1 MATIS
6 VGCNEVI
13 ITVGEQGPTGPRPII
28 TDADGNILTYD
39 DTEVRG
45 LITNLDNRVD
55 SLAEMLA
62 SLAENGTGSGSGGT
76 FDPTSL
82 IASIAAVDA
91 KTVSNTT
98 AIASLAA
105 SIPAPFNPSAL
116 QNSINSLNTRIDNL
130 PAPYDPAPL
139 NTRMTAAE
147 QAIAVA
153 QARADN
159 AFALATGTGEV
170 SEYDDTQIRQL
181 ITTNANNIAALAEE
195 LVNLPDVTPYDDSGL
210 VQRIDE
216 VEASIPAPYDPTLI
230 NNRIGAV
237 EATVQSLPRFSDIP
251 NAFDPTSLSTRIG
264 AAEASINSLT
274 TVVSE
279 LGDVEGY
286 DDTQLANR
294 VTSLEGA
301 LVNLPEPYNDTN
313 LRNRVTQTEAT
324 IQSLPRFSDIPAAYD
339 DTSVN
344 DRISAVESSI
354 PAPYNDAPIQ
364 TALSGLNSRVSYLEN
379 HANQPINDSIEG
391 TYRTPA
397 ISARLGV
404 LDSETSF
411 VFTNYFKQVWA
422 WQGSNFQTQWDALV
436 SGGYMT
442 AGGQLI
448 SIAPGTNGFY
458 TRAFFNAPAVSG
470 MSGRWRLRWEGICT
484 IDVNGASNV
493 NRDIQNEIT
502 FDFTANG
509 SSWVDI
515 NVRTINP
522 AGGRIRN
529 ISLVHEDDWA
539 DFDAGQIFRTQ
550 YIEEVRNY
558 RVVRF
563 DEWIGILRGENE
575 GGLRITTWESRP
587 LVTDEMYSRR
597 FVPYEV
603 MANLCTTIGA
613 DMWVCMPTA
622 ATLDHF
628 EQAAELILSILP
640 EPHHVY
646 VEYSTK
652 TWDFSG
658 TPQAHYCA
666 EQGRIAFGT
675 TAAPTQQ
682 EFRSWYAMRT
692 TQMAQLWRSVWGDD
706 PRLHTTI
713 QTQADWLGSEIDIL
727 TAPMWRDRNGTLGL
741 PPYVA
746 PHTVID
752 MLTVH
757 AQIDGGLAY
766 HTNDALIE
774 TWRTTLSQTEAFNRM
789 RDQLLTAQY
798 WLEEPNHPENNRNV
812 QNLTNKWQ
820 HFKNVCNTYGLEFG
834 IYEVGNHL
842 NGIGANSAAQ
852 TFIQQFSISAQMGEV
867 YTATFNALKAL
878 ELDGPLCMSVE
889 VRYPDPNIAHGLQRW
904 LGDYNMAWVA
914 VEALNQLNDGPA
926 GRGEFD
932 FVGSYELIQ
941 GAGTGGNTGGSGPAY
956 DDTAIVNRV
965 ASIEGR
971 LVDIEYLL
979 RQIADGTY
987 TPAPI
992 APAQFGENDW
1002 AVATGLEANQV
1013 VFSITNLPSDGGS
1026 AITALE
1032 YGYNGQ
1038 WSALDNVTTGSYV
1051 VDMPDA
1057 DALYN
1062 FQLRAVN
1069 SAGNGTA
1076 SATKTARSGAVVI
1089 DYPTLTANML
1099 KPGEI
1104 PVTYDTSLPRAQ
1116 ILPAWFNGVLTTGN
1130 PDLVTFGDDDSVL
1143 LEARMI
1149 GSNWNS
1155 GKTQIIKPAYGMGV
1169 WEWIA
1174 SSTDPNA
1181 VCAMFIYDSEAG
1193 PTQKSE
1199 VDWEYG
1205 ILPEPRFGYPTGTRG
1220 FFLTVHMRQAG
1231 TTSTRSFSAGFA
1243 PYSNADWLEPA
1254 VFRITLDETRVLWH
1268 INGVQVGEATK
1279 AAMQAQ
1285 FPDAVWVTNARM
1297 DTICSVERHGSWA
1310 GPHPYTTANMKVWG
1324 VKVPAQA
1331 EQTYATVAPTFIG
1344 TPAITGGTAAG
1355 ATLSVAINGTAGA
1368 PAPIPS
1374 YQWQVDGVNVSGS
1387 AGRAP
1392 TFVRPAT
1399 GIITCIVTL
1408 NNGRTPATRTLTAAP
1423 TAAAVVYISNGN
1435 FATDLTGW
1443 TFHAPRR
1450 DYSSTVVN
1458 AALGTRTSE
1467 GRMRI
1472 AAAADAVYPHGQ
1484 TNINNLVVGNT
1495 YRVSID
1501 KSGSS
1506 NTYNAAVYNTGGTAP
1521 TGERVR
1527 RTNIWQSGV
1536 QTIEFV
1542 ATQTTHVLDIMLGSD
1557 TAGQFADFDNITVT
1571 EIAVAVPVE
1580 PEEPVTAMR
1589 TASTSTDLKVHSGH
1603 SLVDTYIN
1611 EGESW
1616 PGYLPKLFQE
1626 QFGENA
1632 WVFEGTDYKDTL
1644 PGSPMSIRWNDAT
1657 DPRGAVLGIARYQSL
1672 VVTEAGP
1679 PFRLNAQ
1686 NTSEYITDTLEY
1698 AMNFAENAY
1707 RNGNNGNGAES
1718 ILWSIWPNITGWL
1731 TDNPQVETQGA
1742 NWRDLGGFR
1751 PVTVEYGRTFR
1762 YIADYVT
1769 WKMRQ
1774 IHPELGDDYRMW
1786 LFPGHAWFVR
1796 VYDDIQAGLVPG
1808 ITDHTDLFRDDIHPN
1823 PSCSYALA
1831 VFMHTMMYQVD
1842 ARLLTYRPTFV
1853 SASLDTYFKRV
1864 AWEIANSEESV
1875 GMGGTANATPV
1886 FIGGIT
1892 PDPMPTYSFA
1902 GETTDPET
1910 GSMTYSATAEG
1921 FTYNAS

>member
-6 VGCNEVI
+6 VNCNEIV
-13 ITVGEQGPTGPRPII
+13 ITVGEQGPTGPRPVI
-28 TDADGNILTYD
+28 TDADGNIIVYD
-39 DTEVRG
+39 DTAVRNLISG
-45 LITNLDNRVD
+45 LDIRLEALTDMVTE
-55 SLAEMLA
+55 LAE
-62 SLAENGTGSGSGGT
+62 SDGTGSGGGTT
-76 FDPTSL
+76 FDPTFL
-82 IASIAAVDA
+82 IQSIAAVDA
-91 KTVSNTT
+91 KTVNNTT
-98 AIASLAA
+98 AIANLAA
-105 SIPAPFNPSAL
+105 TIPAPFNPSAL
-116 QNSINSLNTRIDNL
+116 QTSINNLNTRIDNL
-130 PAPYDPAPL
+130 PAPYDPAPV
-139 NTRMTAAE
+139 NTRLTAAE
-147 QAIAVA
+147 QAILVA

-181 ITTNANNIAALAEE
+181 ITTNAENISALADE
-195 LVNLPDVTPYDDSGL
+195 LVNLPDVTPYDDTAL
-210 VQRIDE
+210 VSRMDDLE
-216 VEASIPAPYDPTLI
+216 NSIPA
-230 NNRIGAV
+230 
-237 EATVQSLPRFSDIP
+237 
-251 NAFDPTSLSTRIG
+251 AFDPTPITNR
-264 AAEASINSLT
+264 LT
-274 TVVSE
+274 TVE
-279 LGDVEGY
+279 TTVE
-286 DDTQLANR
+286 A
-294 VTSLEGA
+294 
-301 LVNLPEPYNDTN
+301 
-313 LRNRVTQTEAT
+313 
-324 IQSLPRFSDIPAAYD
+324 LPRFSDIPAAYD
-339 DTSVN
+339 PTSLTARVGAVEASINSLSTTVSELGDIEGYDDTQLASRVTAVEGAIANIPAPYNDSQIRNRVTAVEATVSSLPRFSDIPAPYDDTSIN
-344 DRISAVESSI
+344 DRISAVQASI
-354 PAPYNDAPIQ
+354 PAPYDDAPIQ

-379 HANQPINDSIEG
+379 HSNQPINDSIEG

-404 LDSETSF
+404 LDSETSR
-411 VFTNYFKQVWA
+411 VFTNHFKQVWA
-422 WQGSNFQTQWDALV
+422 WQGSNFQTQWNALV

-470 MSGRWRLRWEGICT
+470 LTGRWRLRWEGICT
-484 IDVNGASNV
+484 IDVNGASSV

-502 FDFTANG
+502 FNFTANG

-558 RVVRF
+558 RAVRF

-587 LVTDEMYSRR
+587 LVTDEMYSYR

-628 EQAAELILSILP
+628 EQAAELILSVLP

-658 TPQAHYCA
+658 TPQAHHCA

-692 TQMAQLWRSVWGDD
+692 TLMAQLWRSVWGDN
-706 PRLHTTI
+706 PRLHTVI
-713 QTQADWLGSEIDIL
+713 QTQADWVGSEEDIL

-746 PHTVID
+746 PYTVID

-766 HTNDALIE
+766 HANDALIE

-789 RDQLLTAQY
+789 RNQLLTAQY
-798 WLEEPNHPENNRNV
+798 WLEEPDYPENNRNV
-812 QNLTNKWQ
+812 ANLTNKWQ

-842 NGIGANSAAQ
+842 NGTGANSAAQ

-926 GRGEFD
+926 GREEFD

-941 GAGTGGNTGGSGPAY
+941 GTGTDGGTGGSGPAY
-956 DDTAIVNRV
+956 DDTAIVGRV
-965 ASIEGR
+965 AAIEGR

-987 TPAPI
+987 TPPALV
-992 APAQFGENDW
+992 PAQFGANDW
-1002 AVATGLEANQV
+1002 GVATGLEANQV
-1013 VFSITNLPSDGGS
+1013 VFSITNLPINGGS

-1032 YGYNGQ
+1032 YGYNNQ

-1057 DALYN
+1057 DTLYN
-1062 FQLRAVN
+1062 YQIRAVN
-1069 SAGNGTA
+1069 SAGNGTP
-1076 SATKTARSGAVVI
+1076 SLPKSARSGAVI
-1089 DYPTLTANML
+1089 IEYPALTTNMVR
-1099 KPGEI
+1099 PGTI
-1104 PVTYDTSLPRAQ
+1104 PVTYDTSGPTAQ
-1116 ILPAWFNGVLTTGN
+1116 ILASWFNGVYTTSN
-1130 PDLVTFGDDDSVL
+1130 PDFVTFNDDDSVNL
-1143 LEARMI
+1143 RAEYV

-1155 GKTQIIKPAYGMGV
+1155 GQTQIIKPSYGMGS
-1169 WEWIA
+1169 WEWIS

-1181 VCAMFIYDSEAG
+1181 VCAMFIYDSDAG

-1205 ILPEPRFGYPTGTRG
+1205 ILPSAQFGYAEGTRG
-1220 FFLTVHMRQAG
+1220 FFLTIHMRRAG
-1231 TTSTRSFSAGFA
+1231 SINTRSWGVGFA
-1243 PYSNADWLEPA
+1243 PYSNEDWLTPA
-1254 VFRITLDETRVLWH
+1254 VFRITLDETVVRWF
-1268 INGVQVGEATK
+1268 INGVQVGEGTK
-1279 AAMQAQ
+1279 AAMQALY
-1285 FPDAVWVTNARM
+1285 PDAVWVTNARM
-1297 DTICSVERHGSWA
+1297 EAISSVERHGAWA
-1310 GPHPYTTANMKVWG
+1310 GPHPYTTANMKIWG
-1324 VKVPAQA
+1324 IKLPTIE
-1331 EQTYATVAPTFIG
+1331 EQTYVTSPPTFTNPPTIAG
-1344 TPAITGGTAAG
+1344 NVAAG
-1355 ATLSVAINGTAGA
+1355 STLSIVLNGTGGA

-1374 YQWQVDGVNVSGS
+1374 YQWRVDGVNVSGS
-1387 AGRAP
+1387 AGTAA

-1399 GIITCIVTL
+1399 GVVSCIVTL
-1408 NNGRTPATRTLTAAP
+1408 NNGRTPVSQTLTAAP
-1423 TAAAVVYISNGN
+1423 TTAATVYVANGM
-1435 FATDLTGW
+1435 FGTDLSGW
-1443 TFHAPRR
+1443 TFYAPRR
-1450 DYSSTVVN
+1450 DYSERVLN
-1458 AALGTRTSE
+1458 NALGARTSE

-1472 AAAADAVYPHGQ
+1472 TAGADAIYPYAQ
-1484 TNINNLVVGNT
+1484 TNINNLVIGNT

-1506 NTYNAAVYNTGGTAP
+1506 NSYTAAVYNTGGATPA
-1521 TGERVR
+1521 GQRVR
-1527 RTNIWQSGV
+1527 RQNIWESGV

-1542 ATQTTHVLDIMLGSD
+1542 ATQTTHVLDIMVQTE

-1571 EIAVAVPVE
+1571 QIAAAP
-1580 PEEPVTAMR
+1580 
-1589 TASTSTDLKVHSGH
+1589 D
-1603 SLVDTYIN
+1603 
-1611 EGESW
+1611 
-1616 PGYLPKLFQE
+1616 
-1626 QFGENA
+1626 
-1632 WVFEGTDYKDTL
+1632 
-1644 PGSPMSIRWNDAT
+1644 
-1657 DPRGAVLGIARYQSL
+1657 
-1672 VVTEAGP
+1672 
-1679 PFRLNAQ
+1679 
-1686 NTSEYITDTLEY
+1686 NT
-1698 AMNFAENAY
+1698 M
-1707 RNGNNGNGAES
+1707 
-1718 ILWSIWPNITGWL
+1718 
-1731 TDNPQVETQGA
+1731 
-1742 NWRDLGGFR
+1742 
-1751 PVTVEYGRTFR
+1751 TF
-1762 YIADYVT
+1762 T
-1769 WKMRQ
+1769 
-1774 IHPELGDDYRMW
+1774 
-1786 LFPGHAWFVR
+1786 
-1796 VYDDIQAGLVPG
+1796 
-1808 ITDHTDLFRDDIHPN
+1808 
-1823 PSCSYALA
+1823 
-1831 VFMHTMMYQVD
+1831 
-1842 ARLLTYRPTFV
+1842 
-1853 SASLDTYFKRV
+1853 
-1864 AWEIANSEESV
+1864 
-1875 GMGGTANATPV
+1875 
-1886 FIGGIT
+1886 
-1892 PDPMPTYSFA
+1892 
-1902 GETTDPET
+1902 
-1910 GSMTYSATAEG
+1910 ATAEG